1 MPDFPAN
8 RLKAI
13 NKLLIHNTLSPEFH
27 LNRFS
32 DVPPSY
38 PVRTKFVPCSL
49 S

>member
-8 RLKAI
+8 RLKAN
-13 NKLLIHNTLSPEFH
+13 NKPLIHNILSPKFYP
-27 LNRFS
+27 NRFS

-38 PVRTKFVPCSL
+38 QVRTKFVPSSL

>member
-8 RLKAI
+8 HLKDI
-13 NKLLIHNTLSPEFH
+13 NKIFIHNTLSPEFH

-38 PVRTKFVPCSL
+38 LVRTKFVPSSL